1 MRKICIFV
9 LVVFLVGVMAV
20 PALATSIETVSVPLG
35 DGHVTTNIGL
45 LPAGDYSIDI
55 FLEDGTELYSFD
67 FYYEGSLDI
76 VERSSYINYSGTDY
90 NVFFQYDYGSFW
102 FEITDLNG
110 GRPDFIC
117 NGTVVLSPYVAEA
130 LSPIDGITSVFSQ
143 IGSFVAFAL
152 SSLVS
157 IFWTGQ
163 NLTFIGVL
171 AVCGLCI
178 AIILLLVYLIV
189 KYMRF

>member
-9 LVVFLVGVMAV
+9 LVVFLVGAMAV

-35 DGHVTTNIGL
+35 DGRVNTQIVL

-55 FLEDGTELYSFD
+55 FLEDGTEFYSFD
-67 FYYEGSLDI
+67 FFYEGPLDI
-76 VERSSYINYSGTDY
+76 VEHSFYLNYSGTDY
-90 NVFFQYDYGSFW
+90 KVFFQYDCGYFW
-102 FEITDLNG
+102 LEVTDLYG
-110 GRPDFIC
+110 GSPDFIC
-117 NGTVVLSPYVAEA
+117 NGTAVLSPYAAEA

-152 SSLVS
+152 GSLVS